1 MIRRRLGFGALLV
14 VLFAAGWVF
23 GWSRATARDRYEKL
37 DLFVDALS
45 KVESYYVD
53 PVDPQKLVTGA
64 INGMMKRLD
73 PFSNYLDAKSFDEL
87 NVATQGQ
94 FGGLGI
100 VVSVRDNWPTVVSV
114 LEGTPAASV
123 GILPGDRIVEIEGK
137 STRSLAI
144 DEVVSKLRG
153 PEDTKVAIS
162 VLGVDEDTPRKV
174 TITRRIIH
182 VKSIP
187 YTSLFPGN
195 IGYIPLRSFQAT
207 SGDEL
212 TDALNTLQS
221 EGAKGIVLDLRGNP
235 GGLLSEAVDVSERFL
250 PKGAVVVQT
259 RGRAPNS
266 DQTFYAEET
275 RPNLTQPIVILVDEF
290 TASAAEIVSGALQD
304 HDRALV
310 VGEQT
315 FGKGSVQSLLNLPG
329 SKAAL
334 KLTTAKYYTP
344 SGRSIHKDA
353 YNAHLGEEATA
364 SDDDEGDGTPPADTT
379 SKANKP
385 KFKTDSGRTVYGGGG
400 IAPDIVIHPD
410 TLGNPALEIERR
422 ALLFQFANHY
432 VASHAGLTVEAAA
445 STPLWTPFKSYLA
458 EQKFKVAADS
468 LEAQKAYLDMGVHRE
483 IARRLGGDQAAFRVA
498 ADQDVMLQKALDLV
512 RRAHAPR
519 ELLKL
524 SMLH

>member
-14 VLFAAGWVF
+14 VLFVAGWVF

-87 NVATQGQ
+87 TVQTQGQ

-100 VVSVRDNWPTVVSV
+100 VVSVRDSWPTVMTV
-114 LEGTPAASV
+114 LEGTPASSQ

-137 STRSLAI
+137 STHSLAI

-153 PEDTKVAIS
+153 PEGTKVAIS
-162 VLGVDEDTPRKV
+162 VQGVDEGAPRSV

-187 YTSLFPGN
+187 YTTVFSGN
-195 IGYIPLRSFQAT
+195 VGYIRLSSFSAT

-212 TDALNTLQS
+212 TDALNTLQAQ
-221 EGAKGIVLDLRGNP
+221 GAKGIVLDLRGNP

-275 RPNLTQPIVILVDEF
+275 RPNLQQPIVVLVDEY

-310 VGEQT
+310 VGEPT
-315 FGKGSVQSLLNLPG
+315 YGKGSVQSLLNLPG

-353 YNAHLGEEATA
+353 YNAHLGEEAA
-364 SDDDEGDGTPPADTT
+364 ADDDDEEGAPPADTT
-379 SKANKP
+379 SIANKP

-400 IAPDIVIHPD
+400 ITPDIVIHPD
-410 TLGNPALEIERR
+410 SLFGPALEIERR
-422 ALLFQFANHY
+422 ILTFQFANHY
-432 VASHAGLTVEAAA
+432 VASHPGLTLDAAA
-445 STPLWTPFKSYLA
+445 STPLWPTFKSYLA
-458 EQKFKVAADS
+458 EQKFKVAPDS
-468 LEAQKAYLDMGVHRE
+468 LEAQKPYLDMAVHRE

-498 ADQDVMLQKALDLV
+498 AEQDVMLEKAVDLV
-512 RRAHAPR
+512 RRARAPR

>member
-14 VLFAAGWVF
+14 VLFVAGWVF

-87 NVATQGQ
+87 TVQTQGQ

-100 VVSVRDNWPTVVSV
+100 VVSVRDNVPTVISV
-114 LEGTPAASV
+114 LEGTPAASL

-137 STRSLAI
+137 STRGFAI

-153 PEDTKVAIS
+153 PENTKVTIQ
-162 VLGVDEDTPRKV
+162 VQGVDESTPRTV
-174 TITRRIIH
+174 TVTRRIIH

-187 YTSLFPGN
+187 YTNLFPGN
-195 IGYIPLRSFQAT
+195 VGYIRLSSFSAT

-212 TDALNTLQS
+212 TDALNALQAQ
-221 EGAKGIVLDLRGNP
+221 GAKGIVLDLRGNP

-275 RPNLTQPIVILVDEF
+275 RPNLSQPIVVLVDEF

-310 VGEQT
+310 VGEPT
-315 FGKGSVQSLLNLPG
+315 YGKGSVQSLLNLPG

-353 YNAHLGEEATA
+353 YNAHLGEEV
-364 SDDDEGDGTPPADTT
+364 SSEDDDEEGTPPSDTT
-379 SKANKP
+379 SNASKP
-385 KFKTDSGRTVYGGGG
+385 KFKTDSGRIVYGGGG
-400 IAPDIVIHPD
+400 ITPDVTIHPD
-410 TLGNPALEIERR
+410 TLSNPSLEIERR

-432 VASHAGLTVEAAA
+432 VASHPGITLDQATAQAGL
-445 STPLWTPFKSYLA
+445 WTAFNSYLT
-458 EQKFKVAADS
+458 EQKFKVAPDS
-468 LEAQKAYLDMGVHRE
+468 LEMQKTYLNMGVRRE

-498 ADQDVMLQKALDLV
+498 SEQDVMLQKALDLV
-512 RRAHAPR
+512 RRARAPR